1 MDDMDIKQS
10 EKISYGLGD
19 FASNG
24 LFLFVSSYLMYYL
37 SDVACLDLA
46 VISRILIAGRI
57 VDALASLLMGF
68 VVDRTRSPMG
78 RCRPY
83 LLCGIWPVSVLFVL
97 LFGMPELSAS
107 LKGLYGG
114 TLYVAFCLVY
124 AVMNVPFSTLMS
136 LMTADA
142 KERVQFNKYK
152 CLGSNLGGVFV
163 TATTML
169 FVTHL
174 ALNQRQGFLR
184 TALLFAILFTIFM
197 LICFF
202 NTKERIQPAVTENK
216 PDIRKTLGSLKQNK
230 PWILYCG
237 IQFCQLTF
245 MMMRQEAT
253 VYYAKYYLGRTEL
266 SAVLLTFMPVAAVLS
281 AFLMPRAKRKWG
293 ARTCVLFGNGLSL
306 LSILCTALCR
316 QNWLG
321 NLTFCLLSALG
332 FSIGTGL
339 VFVILT
345 DTIDYGER
353 LTGQRPQGIMT
364 SILSFVQKIGIAVSG
379 IICTQIL
386 SFAGYVPDAV
396 PTKPVLAAIQIIFLL
411 IPGILSL
418 AGVLLAWVYPLRD

>member
-1 MDDMDIKQS
+1 MNIKQS
-10 EKISYGLGD
+10 EKFSYGLGD

-24 LFLFVSSYLMYYL
+24 LFLFVSSYLMYYF
-37 SDVACLDLA
+37 SDVVCLDLT

-57 VDALASLLMGF
+57 VDAVASLLMGF

-83 LLCGIWPVSVLFVL
+83 LLFGIWPVSVLFVL

-107 LKGLYGG
+107 LGGLYGG

-142 KERVQFNKYK
+142 RERVQFNKYK
-152 CLGSNLGGVFV
+152 CLGSNIGGVFV
-163 TATTML
+163 TGTTML
-169 FVTHL
+169 FVTRL
-174 ALNQRQGFLR
+174 AGNQRQGFLR
-184 TALLFAILFTIFM
+184 TALLFAALFTVFM
-197 LICFF
+197 LVCFF
-202 NTKERIQPAVTENK
+202 NTKERIRPDGPENN
-216 PDIRKTLGSLKQNK
+216 PDIRKALSSLKKNK
-230 PWILYCG
+230 PWLLYCA

-245 MMMRQEAT
+245 MMIRQEAT

-266 SAVLLTFMPVAAVLS
+266 SSVLLTFTPIAAVLS
-281 AFLMPRAKRKWG
+281 AFLMPYAKRKWG

-316 QNWLG
+316 RNWLG

-364 SILSFVQKIGIAVSG
+364 SILSFVQKMGMAVSG
-379 IICTQIL
+379 VVCTQIL
-386 SFAGYVPDAV
+386 SFAGYVPDAA
-396 PTKPVLAAIQIIFLL
+396 PSGEVLTAIQVIFLL
-411 IPGILSL
+411 IPGVLAL
-418 AGVLLAWVYPLRD
+418 AGVILAWLYPLRD